1 MTRYFCY
8 DTSKVATTTA
18 MEKLIRATAEE
29 MYLDRVIVDPL
40 KVVDFLKAKQQYEYD
55 QNKRLKPV
63 NIYFSDS
70 SYGMAWIHYG
80 TQCLYLKAIRE
91 D

>member
-8 DTSKVATTTA
+8 DTSKIATKTT
-18 MEKLIRATAEE
+18 MEKLIGACAEE
-29 MYLDRVIVDPL
+29 IYLDRIIVDPEQ
-40 KVVDFLKAKQQYEYD
+40 VVNFLRAKQQYEFD
-55 QNKRLKPV
+55 RNKRLKMV

-70 SYGMAWIHYG
+70 PYGMAWIHYG
-80 TQCLYLKAIRE
+80 SQCLYLKAIRE